1 MSRCG
6 GCLGRLLVLALLV
19 LAIAVAWGWKGLYP
33 FLARQAPVESEI
45 LVVEGW
51 LTDDLLAQAADWA
64 ATNGVK
70 KIYATGGPIEQGS
83 YLASWK
89 TYAEMTKARLEKLEL
104 SKQFELVAAPAEKVR
119 RGRTRES
126 ARALKAALGME
137 RGAFNL
143 ASDGPHMR
151 RSWRAFQA
159 EFGDGV
165 EVGCVALT
173 PGEYDESDWW
183 SCSEGVRAVMAETIA
198 YGYALLP
205 GGAPRSGE
213 IGN

>member
-6 GCLGRLLVLALLV
+6 GCLGRTAALALLA
-19 LAIAVAWGWKGLYP
+19 LAVAVAWSWKGLYP

-51 LTDDLLAQAADWA
+51 LTDDLLAQATDWA

-83 YLASWK
+83 YLANWK

-104 SKQFELVAAPAEKVR
+104 SNKFELVAAPAEKVR

-151 RSWRAFQA
+151 RSWREFQA

-173 PGEYDESDWW
+173 PVEYDASDWW
-183 SCSEGVRAVMAETIA
+183 SCSEGVRMVIAETIA
-198 YGYALLP
+198 YGYDLLP
-205 GGAPRSGE
+205 SGVGGGE
-213 IGN
+213 RRN